1 MPEFP
6 TSTLAAVIEQ
16 LPVPVVLATTG
27 GEVVTASAKMHAI
40 VGPIASGERLDA
52 RLAELDP
59 APVTTQHEVATDGEP
74 HLLICLDG
82 HPAPPA
88 DVAALARAT
97 AHDFNNLLGVI
108 INFTSLAASQLAEGS
123 NAAQDLQEV
132 LVASRRAATLTQRLL
147 QIATAAPDHS
157 ES

>member
-6 TSTLAAVIEQ
+6 ISTLAAVIEQ
-16 LPVPVVLATTG
+16 LPVPVVLATAG
-27 GEVVTASAKMHAI
+27 GAVVTASAGTHAI
-40 VGPIASGERLDA
+40 VGPLASGEQLGA
-52 RLAELDP
+52 RLAGLHP
-59 APVTTQHEVATDGEP
+59 APATTQHEVVADGAP

-108 INFTSLAASQLAEGS
+108 INFTSLAASQVAEGS